1 MVIVECAGTLSLTK
15 LRKRS
20 TISLPLSPFL
30 SLLYIYI
37 YITFMDQIC
46 DGSRRR
52 MASTASLFAGKRRGA
67 RDVKKKVGK
76 RLFVMSMKGKS
87 GQGRKEKW
95 VVL

>member
-1 MVIVECAGTLSLTK
+1 MFI
-15 LRKRS
+15 
-20 TISLPLSPFL
+20 FMDHH
-30 SLLYIYI
+30 
-37 YITFMDQIC
+37 TFMDQIC

-76 RLFVMSMKGKS
+76 RLLVMSMKGKT